1 MVGFLW
7 AMGVRAEPSL
17 IRTLPVVSVTS
28 EMRCRHTHLLGT
40 LPPVVPVV
48 SAPSEMRCVQSP
60 DGWWGGEETGAVA
73 AGEFP
78 KVPQRVFFFLGKI
91 LLLSPVA
98 PSILGRACPL
108 TQPTSPARPVTV
120 RVRVPQGPSLNSP
133 QPAPMVSVGL
143 PLRPYSP
150 P

>member
-1 MVGFLW
+1 MFPASTHSFFMVGLLR

-60 DGWWGGEETGAVA
+60 DGWWGAEETGAVA

-78 KVPQRVFFFLGKI
+78 KVPQSIFFFLGKI
-91 LLLSPVA
+91 LLLDPVA
-98 PSILGRACPL
+98 PSIQGRA
-108 TQPTSPARPVTV
+108 
-120 RVRVPQGPSLNSP
+120 
-133 QPAPMVSVGL
+133 
-143 PLRPYSP
+143 
-150 P
+150 